1 MNARNIYQQPHT
13 NSSKKK
19 EKKKTKRRHYLE
31 KKKKD
36 LVYPRIK
43 KYKIFL
49 FKEFIE
55 LTKRR

>member
-1 MNARNIYQQPHT
+1 MLEIYINNHT
-13 NSSKKK
+13 LTVQKRKRKKRLK
-19 EKKKTKRRHYLE
+19 EETIW